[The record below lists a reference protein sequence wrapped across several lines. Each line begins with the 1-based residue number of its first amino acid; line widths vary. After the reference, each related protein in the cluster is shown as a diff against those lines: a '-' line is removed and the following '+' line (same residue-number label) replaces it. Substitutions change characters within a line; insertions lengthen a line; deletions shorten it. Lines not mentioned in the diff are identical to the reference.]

1 MAGEKTA
8 RGWSQNSS
16 TCARL
21 SPYALLTF
29 YHTRRILSIGFASFF
44 GRPFRRPFLSCL
56 SVRCTRTQLQ
66 GVYDPTKGKICCMAS
81 QQKFPFCIIVIRATS
96 LCLHYFRVSR
106 EKALCQGLPANHS
119 KIYNVFPAF
128 CKLLQCRSLRSLGR
142 KRLASPFR
150 PHLRAV
156 GSAASC
162 RFGAF
167 IVLASP
173 HSLLIIARCQGFRI
187 CP

>member
-1 MAGEKTA
+1 MVCLASRRPDPRDRTWWGWQEKKCHEVNK
-8 RGWSQNSS
+8 NSS

-29 YHTRRILSIGFASFF
+29 YHTRRTLSIGFASFF

-66 GVYDPTKGKICCMAS
+66 GVYDPTKGQLFVWQAK
-81 QQKFPFCIIVIRATS
+81 QKFPFCIIVMRATS

-119 KIYNVFPAF
+119 KIYNVFLFFANF
-128 CKLLQCRSLRSLGR
+128 CN
-142 KRLASPFR
+142 
-150 PHLRAV
+150 AV
-156 GSAASC
+156 
-162 RFGAF
+162 RFA
-167 IVLASP
+167 
-173 HSLLIIARCQGFRI
+173 H
-187 CP
+187 